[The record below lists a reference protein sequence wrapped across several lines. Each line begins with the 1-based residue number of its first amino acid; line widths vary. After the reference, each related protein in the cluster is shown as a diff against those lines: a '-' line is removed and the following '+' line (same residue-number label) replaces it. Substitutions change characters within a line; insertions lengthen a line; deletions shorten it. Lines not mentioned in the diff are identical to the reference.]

1 MAVSRPKP
9 EFMAEALDLALGGL
23 ESVSPNPLVGAVVVR
38 GGRVIGRGFH
48 RGFGCP
54 HAEREALGAAGNARG
69 ADLYVT
75 LEPCAHHGKT
85 PPCCEAVLEAGIK
98 RVFFSAADPNP
109 ETRGKGPRLLRK
121 AGVEVRGGLL
131 RKEALSQN
139 APYFFWRDNGR
150 PWVVL
155 KWAMSLDGKIAT
167 AGGESQWITGAKAR
181 ARGHSLRRRVD
192 AVMVGTETILAD
204 DPLLTPRPAGGR
216 IPLRVILDRRGRLPM
231 KLKLLSHPRVAGR
244 GRRLYVSVSGANSAR
259 RLGELERRGV
269 ETLLLPSTAAGLDL
283 GLLLAELSKLEISQ
297 VLVEGGARLAGAFL
311 RDALVQEI
319 AAFVAPKIIGGEG
332 ALSPV
337 GGEGFRKLAESLSL
351 SDLRHEV
358 LGADLFLSAKIRP
371 AGSGR

>member
-9 EFMAEALDLALGGL
+9 EFMAEALELALGGL

-38 GGRVIGRGFH
+38 GGKVIGRGFH
-48 RGFGCP
+48 RGFGRP
-54 HAEREALGAAGNARG
+54 HAEREALEAAGNARG

-98 RVFFSAADPNP
+98 RVFFSASDPNP

-139 APYFFWRDNGR
+139 APYFFWRDKGR

-192 AVMVGTETILAD
+192 AVLVGTETVLAD

-216 IPLRVILDRRGRLPM
+216 TPLRVILDRRGRLPM
-231 KLKLLSHPRVAGR
+231 KLKLLSHSRVAGR
-244 GRRLYVSVSGANSAR
+244 GRRLYVSVPGANSAR

-269 ETLLLPSTAAGLDL
+269 ETLLLPSAAAGLDL
-283 GLLLAELSKLEISQ
+283 GLLLAELAKLEISQ
-297 VLVEGGARLAGAFL
+297 LLVEGGARLAGAFL
-311 RDALVQEI
+311 RDSLAQEI
-319 AAFVAPKIIGGEG
+319 AAFVAPKIIGGED

-351 SDLRHEV
+351 SDLRHEA

-371 AGSGR
+371 AGNSR

>member
-9 EFMAEALDLALGGL
+9 EFMVEALELALGGL

-48 RGFGCP
+48 RGFGRP
-54 HAEREALGAAGNARG
+54 HAEREALEAAGNARG

-98 RVFFSAADPNP
+98 RVFFSASDPNP

-139 APYFFWRDNGR
+139 APYFFWRDKGR

-192 AVMVGTETILAD
+192 AVLVGTETVLAD

-216 IPLRVILDRRGRLPM
+216 TPLRVILDRRGRLPM

-269 ETLLLPSTAAGLDL
+269 ETLLLPSAAAGLDL

-297 VLVEGGARLAGAFL
+297 LLVEGGARLAGAFL
-311 RDALVQEI
+311 RDALVEEI

-351 SDLRHEV
+351 SDLRHEA
-358 LGADLFLSAKIRP
+358 LGEDLFLSAKIRP
-371 AGSGR
+371 AGSSR

>member
-1 MAVSRPKP
+1 MADSRPSP
-9 EFMAEALDLALGGL
+9 EFMAEALELALGGL

-38 GGRVIGRGFH
+38 GGKVIGRGFH
-48 RGFGCP
+48 RGFGRP
-54 HAEREALGAAGNARG
+54 HAEREALRAAGNARG

-98 RVFFSAADPNP
+98 RVFFSASDPNP

-139 APYFFWRDNGR
+139 APYFFWRDKGR

-192 AVMVGTETILAD
+192 AVLVGTETVLAD

-216 IPLRVILDRRGRLPM
+216 APLRVILDRRGRLPM
-231 KLKLLSHPRVAGR
+231 KLKLLSPPRVAGR
-244 GRRLYVSVSGANSAR
+244 GRRLYVSVPGANSVR

-269 ETLLLPSTAAGLDL
+269 ETLLLPSAAAGLDL
-283 GLLLAELSKLEISQ
+283 GLLLAELAKLEVTQ
-297 VLVEGGARLAGAFL
+297 LLVEGGARLAGAFL

-319 AAFVAPKIIGGEG
+319 AAFVAPKIIGGED

-337 GGEGFRKLAESLSL
+337 GGEGFRKLKESLSL
-351 SDLRHEV
+351 SDLRHEA
-358 LGADLFLSAKIRP
+358 LGADLFLSAKVRP
-371 AGSGR
+371 AGSAR

>member
-1 MAVSRPKP
+1 VAVSRPKP
-9 EFMAEALDLALGGL
+9 EFMAEALELALGGL

-38 GGRVIGRGFH
+38 GGKVIGRGFH
-48 RGFGCP
+48 RGFGRS
-54 HAEREALGAAGNARG
+54 HAEREALEAAGNARG

-98 RVFFSAADPNP
+98 RVFFSASDPNP

-139 APYFFWRDNGR
+139 APYFFWRDKGR

-192 AVMVGTETILAD
+192 AVLVGTETVLAD

-216 IPLRVILDRRGRLPM
+216 TPLRVILDRRGRLPM
-231 KLKLLSHPRVAGR
+231 KLKLLSHSRVAGR
-244 GRRLYVSVSGANSAR
+244 GRRLYVSVPGANSAR

-269 ETLLLPSTAAGLDL
+269 ETLLLPSAAAGLDL
-283 GLLLAELSKLEISQ
+283 GLLLAELAKLEISQ
-297 VLVEGGARLAGAFL
+297 LLVEGGARLAGAFL
-311 RDALVQEI
+311 RDSLAQEI
-319 AAFVAPKIIGGEG
+319 AAFVAPKIIGGED

-351 SDLRHEV
+351 SDLRHEA

-371 AGSGR
+371 AGNSR

>member
-9 EFMAEALDLALGGL
+9 EFMAEALELALGGL

-48 RGFGCP
+48 RGFGRP
-54 HAEREALGAAGNARG
+54 HAEREALEAAGNARG

-75 LEPCAHHGKT
+75 LEPCAHHGKS

-98 RVFFSAADPNP
+98 RVFFSASDPNP

-121 AGVEVRGGLL
+121 AGVEVHGGLL
-131 RKEALSQN
+131 RKEVLSQN
-139 APYFFWRDNGR
+139 APYFFWRDSGR

-192 AVMVGTETILAD
+192 AVLVGTETVLAD

-216 IPLRVILDRRGRLPM
+216 APLRVILDRRGRLPM
-231 KLKLLSHPRVAGR
+231 KLKLLSHPRVAGQ

-269 ETLLLPSTAAGLDL
+269 ETLLLPSAAAGLDL

-297 VLVEGGARLAGAFL
+297 LLVEGGARLAGAFL

-319 AAFVAPKIIGGEG
+319 AAFVAPKIIGGED

-351 SDLRHEV
+351 SDLRHEA

-371 AGSGR
+371 AGSAR

>member
-9 EFMAEALDLALGGL
+9 EFMAEALELALGGL

-38 GGRVIGRGFH
+38 GGKVIGRGFH
-48 RGFGCP
+48 RGFGRP
-54 HAEREALGAAGNARG
+54 HAERDALGAAGNARG

-98 RVFFSAADPNP
+98 RVFFSASDPNP

-139 APYFFWRDNGR
+139 APYFFWRDKGR

-192 AVMVGTETILAD
+192 AVLVGTETVLAD

-216 IPLRVILDRRGRLPM
+216 TPLRVILDRRGRLPM

-244 GRRLYVSVSGANSAR
+244 GRRLYVSVPGANSAR

-269 ETLLLPSTAAGLDL
+269 ETLLLPSAAAGLDL
-283 GLLLAELSKLEISQ
+283 GLLLAELAKLEISQ
-297 VLVEGGARLAGAFL
+297 LLVEGGARLAGAFL
-311 RDALVQEI
+311 RDSLAQEI
-319 AAFVAPKIIGGEG
+319 AAFVAPKIIGGED

-351 SDLRHEV
+351 SDLRHEA

-371 AGSGR
+371 AGNSR

>member
-9 EFMAEALDLALGGL
+9 EFMAEALELALGGL

-48 RGFGCP
+48 RGFGRP
-54 HAEREALGAAGNARG
+54 HAEREALETAGNARG

-98 RVFFSAADPNP
+98 RVFFSASDPNP

-139 APYFFWRDNGR
+139 APYFFWRDKGR

-192 AVMVGTETILAD
+192 AVLVGTETVLAD

-216 IPLRVILDRRGRLPM
+216 TPLRVILDRRGRLPM

-269 ETLLLPSTAAGLDL
+269 ETLLLPSAAAGLDL

-297 VLVEGGARLAGAFL
+297 LLVEGGARLAGAFL
-311 RDALVQEI
+311 RDALVEEI

-337 GGEGFRKLAESLSL
+337 GGEGFRKLAESISL
-351 SDLRHEV
+351 SDLRHEA

-371 AGSGR
+371 SGSAR

>member
-9 EFMAEALDLALGGL
+9 EFMAEALELALGGL

-48 RGFGCP
+48 RGFGRP
-54 HAEREALGAAGNARG
+54 HAEREALEAAGNARG

-98 RVFFSAADPNP
+98 RVFFSASDPNP

-139 APYFFWRDNGR
+139 APYFFWRDKGR

-192 AVMVGTETILAD
+192 AVLVGTETVLAD

-216 IPLRVILDRRGRLPM
+216 APLRVILDRRGRLPM

-269 ETLLLPSTAAGLDL
+269 ETLLLPSAAAGLDL

-297 VLVEGGARLAGAFL
+297 LLVEGGARLAGAFL
-311 RDALVQEI
+311 RDALVEEI

-351 SDLRHEV
+351 SDLRHEA
-358 LGADLFLSAKIRP
+358 LGEDLFLSAKIRP
-371 AGSGR
+371 AGSSR

>member
-9 EFMAEALDLALGGL
+9 EFMAEALELALGGL

-38 GGRVIGRGFH
+38 GGKVIGRGFH
-48 RGFGCP
+48 RGFGRS
-54 HAEREALGAAGNARG
+54 HAEREALEAAGNARG

-98 RVFFSAADPNP
+98 RVFFSASDPNP

-139 APYFFWRDNGR
+139 APYFFWRDKGR

-192 AVMVGTETILAD
+192 AVLVGTETVLAD

-216 IPLRVILDRRGRLPM
+216 TPLRVILDRRGRLPM
-231 KLKLLSHPRVAGR
+231 KLKLLSHSRVAGR
-244 GRRLYVSVSGANSAR
+244 GRRLYVSVPGANSAR

-269 ETLLLPSTAAGLDL
+269 ETLLLPSAAAGLDL
-283 GLLLAELSKLEISQ
+283 GLLLAELAKLEISQ
-297 VLVEGGARLAGAFL
+297 LLVEGGARLAGAFL
-311 RDALVQEI
+311 RDSLAQEI
-319 AAFVAPKIIGGEG
+319 AAFVAPKIIGGED

-351 SDLRHEV
+351 SDLRHEA

-371 AGSGR
+371 AGNSR

>member
-1 MAVSRPKP
+1 M
-9 EFMAEALDLALGGL
+9 
-23 ESVSPNPLVGAVVVR
+23 
-38 GGRVIGRGFH
+38 
-48 RGFGCP
+48 
-54 HAEREALGAAGNARG
+54 
-69 ADLYVT
+69 
-75 LEPCAHHGKT
+75 
-85 PPCCEAVLEAGIK
+85 
-98 RVFFSAADPNP
+98 
-109 ETRGKGPRLLRK
+109 
-121 AGVEVRGGLL
+121 EVRGGLL

-139 APYFFWRDNGR
+139 APYFFWRDKGR

-192 AVMVGTETILAD
+192 AVLVGTETVLAD

-216 IPLRVILDRRGRLPM
+216 APLRVILDRRGRLPM

-269 ETLLLPSTAAGLDL
+269 ETLLLPSAAAGLDL

-297 VLVEGGARLAGAFL
+297 LLVEGGARLAGAFL

-319 AAFVAPKIIGGEG
+319 AAFVAPKIIGGED

-337 GGEGFRKLAESLSL
+337 GGEGFRKLKESLSL
-351 SDLRHEV
+351 SDLRHEA
-358 LGADLFLSAKIRP
+358 LGADLFLSAKVRP
-371 AGSGR
+371 AGSAR

>member
-1 MAVSRPKP
+1 MAVSRPKA

-48 RGFGCP
+48 RGFGRP
-54 HAEREALGAAGNARG
+54 HAEREALETAGNARG

-98 RVFFSAADPNP
+98 RVFFSASDPNP

-139 APYFFWRDNGR
+139 APYFFWRDKGR

-192 AVMVGTETILAD
+192 AVLVGTETVLAD

-216 IPLRVILDRRGRLPM
+216 TPLRVILDRRGRLPM

-269 ETLLLPSTAAGLDL
+269 ETLLLPSAVAGLDL

-297 VLVEGGARLAGAFL
+297 LLVEGGARLAGAFL
-311 RDALVQEI
+311 RDALVEEI
-319 AAFVAPKIIGGEG
+319 ATFVAPKIIGGEG

-351 SDLRHEV
+351 SDLRHEA
-358 LGADLFLSAKIRP
+358 LGEDLFLSAKIRP
-371 AGSGR
+371 AGSSR

>member
-9 EFMAEALDLALGGL
+9 EFMAEALGLALGGL
-23 ESVSPNPLVGAVVVR
+23 ESVSPSPLVGAVVVR

-48 RGFGCP
+48 RGFGRP
-54 HAEREALGAAGNARG
+54 HAEREALEAAGNARG

-98 RVFFSAADPNP
+98 RVFFSASDPNP

-139 APYFFWRDNGR
+139 APYFFWRDKGR

-192 AVMVGTETILAD
+192 AVLVGTETVLAD

-216 IPLRVILDRRGRLPM
+216 TPLRVILDRRGRLPM

-269 ETLLLPSTAAGLDL
+269 ETLLLPSAAAGLDL

-297 VLVEGGARLAGAFL
+297 LLVEGGARLAGAFL
-311 RDALVQEI
+311 RDALVEEI

-351 SDLRHEV
+351 SDLRHEA
-358 LGADLFLSAKIRP
+358 LGEDLFLSAKIRP
-371 AGSGR
+371 AGSSR

>member
-1 MAVSRPKP
+1 MAISRPKP

-48 RGFGCP
+48 RGFGRP
-54 HAEREALGAAGNARG
+54 HAEREALETAGNARG

-98 RVFFSAADPNP
+98 RVFFSASDPNP

-216 IPLRVILDRRGRLPM
+216 TPLRVILDRRGRLPM

-269 ETLLLPSTAAGLDL
+269 ETLLLPSTAASLDL

-351 SDLRHEV
+351 SDLRHEA

-371 AGSGR
+371 AGSAR

>member
-9 EFMAEALDLALGGL
+9 EFMAEALELALGGL

-48 RGFGCP
+48 RGFGRP
-54 HAEREALGAAGNARG
+54 HAEREALETAGNARG

-98 RVFFSAADPNP
+98 RVFFSASDPNP

-121 AGVEVRGGLL
+121 AGVEVHGGLL
-131 RKEALSQN
+131 RKAALSQN
-139 APYFFWRDNGR
+139 APYFFWRDKGR

-192 AVMVGTETILAD
+192 AVLVGTETVLAD

-216 IPLRVILDRRGRLPM
+216 TPLRVILDRRGRLPM

-269 ETLLLPSTAAGLDL
+269 ETLLLPSAAAGLDL

-297 VLVEGGARLAGAFL
+297 LLVEGGARLAGAFL
-311 RDALVQEI
+311 RDALVEEI

-351 SDLRHEV
+351 SDLRHEA

-371 AGSGR
+371 SGSAR

>member
-9 EFMAEALDLALGGL
+9 EFMAEALELALGGL

-38 GGRVIGRGFH
+38 GERVIGRGFH
-48 RGFGCP
+48 RGFGRP
-54 HAEREALGAAGNARG
+54 HAEREALEAAGNARG

-98 RVFFSAADPNP
+98 RVFFSASDPNP

-139 APYFFWRDNGR
+139 APYFFWRDKGR

-192 AVMVGTETILAD
+192 AVLVGTETVLAD

-216 IPLRVILDRRGRLPM
+216 TPLRVILDRRGRLPM

-269 ETLLLPSTAAGLDL
+269 ETLLLPSAAAGLDL
-283 GLLLAELSKLEISQ
+283 GLLLAELAKLEISQ
-297 VLVEGGARLAGAFL
+297 LLVEGGARLAGAFL
-311 RDALVQEI
+311 RDALVEEI

-351 SDLRHEV
+351 SDLRHEA
-358 LGADLFLSAKIRP
+358 LGEDLFLSAKIRP
-371 AGSGR
+371 AGGSR

>member
-9 EFMAEALDLALGGL
+9 EFMAEALELALGGL

-48 RGFGCP
+48 RGFGRP
-54 HAEREALGAAGNARG
+54 HAEREALEAAGNARG

-98 RVFFSAADPNP
+98 RVFFSASDPNP

-131 RKEALSQN
+131 RKEVLSQN
-139 APYFFWRDNGR
+139 APYFFWRDSGR

-192 AVMVGTETILAD
+192 AVLVGTETVLAD

-216 IPLRVILDRRGRLPM
+216 APLRVILDRRGRLPM

-269 ETLLLPSTAAGLDL
+269 ETLLLPSAAAGLDL

-297 VLVEGGARLAGAFL
+297 LLVEGGARLAGAFL

-319 AAFVAPKIIGGEG
+319 AAFVAPKIIGGED

-351 SDLRHEV
+351 SDLRHEA

-371 AGSGR
+371 AGSAR

>member
-1 MAVSRPKP
+1 MADSRPNP
-9 EFMAEALDLALGGL
+9 EFMVEALELALGGL

-48 RGFGCP
+48 RGFGRP
-54 HAEREALGAAGNARG
+54 HAEREALEAAGNARG

-98 RVFFSAADPNP
+98 RVFFSASDPNP

-139 APYFFWRDNGR
+139 APYFFWRDSGR

-192 AVMVGTETILAD
+192 AVLVGTETVLAD

-216 IPLRVILDRRGRLPM
+216 APLRVILDRRGRLPM

-269 ETLLLPSTAAGLDL
+269 ETLLLPSAAAGLDL

-297 VLVEGGARLAGAFL
+297 LLVEGGARLAGAFL

-319 AAFVAPKIIGGEG
+319 AAFVAPKIIGGED

-351 SDLRHEV
+351 SDLRHEA

-371 AGSGR
+371 AGGSR

>member
-1 MAVSRPKP
+1 
-9 EFMAEALDLALGGL
+9 MAEALELALGGL

-48 RGFGCP
+48 RGFGRP
-54 HAEREALGAAGNARG
+54 HAEREALEAAGNARG

-98 RVFFSAADPNP
+98 RVFFSASDPNP

-131 RKEALSQN
+131 RKEVLSQN
-139 APYFFWRDNGR
+139 APYFFWRDSGR

-192 AVMVGTETILAD
+192 AVLVGTETVLAD

-216 IPLRVILDRRGRLPM
+216 APLRVILDRRGRLPM
-231 KLKLLSHPRVAGR
+231 KLKLLSHPRVAGQ

-269 ETLLLPSTAAGLDL
+269 ETLLLPSAAAGLDL

-297 VLVEGGARLAGAFL
+297 LLVEGGARLAGAFL

-319 AAFVAPKIIGGEG
+319 AAFVAPKIIGGED

-351 SDLRHEV
+351 SDLRHEA

-371 AGSGR
+371 AG